1 MIIETLDKKE
11 ILEMAMKIIAED
23 GEKCYINAYENGLST
38 HDATKEQARTLRCIN
53 QIKKRIGG
61 RNGKS
66 KV

>member
-1 MIIETLDKKE
+1 
-11 ILEMAMKIIAED
+11 MKIIAED